1 MKKDTNKEI
10 RYFGE
15 IRTIEDSTESR
26 KVEGY
31 AVIFNSQSED
41 LGFYETIEPS
51 AITDEVIAK
60 SDVFALLNH
69 DNSRGILARSK
80 RGKGSLK
87 LLVDDRGLK
96 YEFTAPNTVLG
107 NELLEM
113 LRRGDINQSSFAF
126 TVSNDGEKWEKRDG
140 KYYRTIT
147 KIDRLFDV
155 SPVYQ
160 PAYESTSVAC
170 RSFNDILKIEKDNLI
185 DYWNDLD
192 KEIDSIK

>member
-126 TVSNDGEKWEKRDG
+126 TVASDGETWEKRDG

-170 RSFNDILKIEKDNLI
+170 RSFNDILKIESDNLTQ
-185 DYWNDLD
+185 YWNDLD
-192 KEIDSIK
+192 KEIDSIE